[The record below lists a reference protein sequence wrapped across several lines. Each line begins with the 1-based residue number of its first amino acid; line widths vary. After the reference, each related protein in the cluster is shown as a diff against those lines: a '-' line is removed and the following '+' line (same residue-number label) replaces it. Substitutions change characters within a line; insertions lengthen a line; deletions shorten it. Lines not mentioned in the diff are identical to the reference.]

1 MLSGVKNQDMKHI
14 VLQRCNMAKET
25 TLIRVETITKN
36 MAKVAAEE
44 KGMTLQGYIKMLVI
58 KDTKGR

>member
-1 MLSGVKNQDMKHI
+1 
-14 VLQRCNMAKET
+14 MAKET